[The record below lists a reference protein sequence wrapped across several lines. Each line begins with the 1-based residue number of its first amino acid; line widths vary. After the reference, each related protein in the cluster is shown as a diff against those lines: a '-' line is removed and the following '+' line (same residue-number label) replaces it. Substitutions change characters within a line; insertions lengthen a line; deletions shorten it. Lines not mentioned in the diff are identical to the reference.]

1 MEISNPT
8 KTAVNKPSFFKK
20 IIRTVKKD
28 DNIPAYTLMAPMLI
42 GFLLFTIYPII
53 YVLRWSVFDYD
64 GFTKA
69 VYIGTE
75 NFVRVFTKDV
85 SFWNSVLNTFTITLG
100 KMIIEVPLALVLAV
114 MINSK
119 SKTNNFFR
127 TFFFMPTIVS
137 TAIVGLIFSI
147 LFGSYNGII
156 NVFLQNLGLTA
167 DKINWFGD
175 KYLALLV
182 TVLAAVWS
190 HYGITM
196 IFFLM
201 GLQSISKE
209 LYECADIDG
218 ANRIQQFF
226 KVTVPMLKPI
236 MQTILMLAI
245 VEGMKMSDLVLVL
258 TNGQPGGQTEVA
270 MTYIYKYFFPTD
282 SMSGG
287 LIQYGYASSLS
298 VVMAVIIGIITIIY
312 LRLSRSMSEI

>member
-1 MEISNPT
+1 MNISSPT
-8 KTAVNKPSFFKK
+8 NTVEKQPGIIKK
-20 IIRTVKKD
+20 IIKKLNRE
-28 DNIPAYTLMAPMLI
+28 DNIPAYILIAPMLI

-69 VYIGTE
+69 IYIGTE
-75 NFVRVFTKDV
+75 NFVRVFTKDAA
-85 SFWNSVLNTFTITLG
+85 FWNSVLNTFIITLG
-100 KMIIEVPLALVLAV
+100 KMILEVPLALILAV

-119 SKTNNFFR
+119 TKTNNFFR

-156 NVFLQNLGLTA
+156 NVLLQNIGLATN
-167 DKINWFGD
+167 KINWFGD

-182 TVLAAVWS
+182 TVIAAVWS
-190 HYGITM
+190 HFGITM

-201 GLQSISKE
+201 GLQSVSKE

-218 ANRIQQFF
+218 ATRLQQFF

-245 VEGMKMSDLVLVL
+245 VEGMKMSDLILVL

-282 SMSGG
+282 AMSGG
-287 LIQYGYASSLS
+287 LIQYGYASALS
-298 VVMAVIIGIITIIY
+298 VVMALIIGIITILY
-312 LRLSRSMSEI
+312 LRLSKSMSEI